1 MSKNMAFFMK
11 GKAAEVKEEEVIIT
25 QRYKDD
31 EGKPIPFIMKALN
44 TTRID
49 ELESECTK
57 PEIKKG
63 KKVGEKLDGKRLSL
77 RIAIES
83 TVYPNFRDAELL
95 KSYGLT
101 DPVDLAKAVLS
112 VGGEYMEWMQEANR
126 INGFDESEDELNEDV
141 KN

>member
-11 GKAAEVKEEEVIIT
+11 GKAADVREEEVIVT
-25 QRYKDD
+25 RRYSDD
-31 EGKPIPFIMKALN
+31 KGNPIPFIMKALS
-44 TTRID
+44 TQRID
-49 ELESECTK
+49 ELEAECTK

-63 KKVGEKLDGKRLSL
+63 KKVGEKLDSKRFSL

-83 TVYPNFRDAELL
+83 TVYPSFKDAELL

-101 DPVDLAKAVLS
+101 DPVDLARAILS
-112 VGGEYMEWMQEANR
+112 VGGEYMEWMQQASR
-126 INGFDESEDELNEDV
+126 INGFDDDLEDLHEEA

>member
-11 GKAAEVKEEEVIIT
+11 GQAAEVKEEEVIIT
-25 QRYKDD
+25 QRYKD
-31 EGKPIPFIMKALN
+31 EKGKVIPFIMKALG

-49 ELESECTK
+49 ELETECTK
-57 PEIKKG
+57 PEFKKG

-83 TVYPNFRDAELL
+83 TLYPDFRNAELL

-112 VGGEYMEWMQEANR
+112 VGGEYMEWMQESNR
-126 INGFDESEDELNEDV
+126 INGFDESEEDLTDDV

>member
-25 QRYKDD
+25 RRYKD
-31 EGKPIPFIMKALN
+31 EKGEPIPFVMKPLS
-44 TTRID
+44 TKRID
-49 ELESECTK
+49 ELEAECTK

-63 KKVGEKLDGKRLSL
+63 KKVGEKLDSKRFSL

-83 TVYPNFRDAELL
+83 TVYPDFRDAELL

-101 DPVDLAKAVLS
+101 DPVDVARSVLS
-112 VGGEYMEWMQEANR
+112 VGGEYMEWLQAANR
-126 INGFDESEDELNEDV
+126 INGFDESEDDLIDEV